1 VERALDESMTV
12 IADAER
18 AQAIAGVIGGG
29 DSEVTDA
36 TSDIFLEVAFFDPAS
51 VRRVRRKLGVS
62 TDASY
67 RFERGVDRELQPRAL
82 ARAAHMLVAIAGG
95 RVAGAPVDIHSA
107 PAERR
112 QVKLRPSRAS
122 RLLGV
127 ELRNA
132 EIARLLSSVGFSVE
146 VQDSGDFTVVVP
158 SWRPDV
164 TAEVDLIEEVARLRG
179 YDSFPPELRAFRPG
193 TVPESEVELFS
204 RRVRERLVSIG
215 LLETRPM
222 PFVRGAAEGFVRVA
236 NPLAENEAYLRRELL
251 DTLSRRAEYNFAQMR
266 RDIRIFEIGSVF
278 FPTSDALPAE
288 ELHAAVLV
296 TGARHPAHWT
306 EQHAPDVD
314 EWDAKGLASEIAAAA
329 FPDAAIDL
337 QVAEGPDAAGGLLW
351 RLHVDDT
358 ERGSIRQLT
367 LDAPVWA
374 GKVYGVELSLLAI
387 ESRPVAARG
396 ARRHAGERQGAG
408 AGARVTTRS
417 VRYRPLPTTPAA
429 DFDIA
434 LLVPHDLAA
443 ARVEEVIRRASGELL
458 ERLELF
464 DEYRGEGLP
473 AGLRSLAWRLTFR
486 HPERTLR
493 DKEIAGRRQK
503 LLRTLEGE
511 LGVRQRTT

>member
-1 VERALDESMTV
+1 
-12 IADAER
+12 
-18 AQAIAGVIGGG
+18 
-29 DSEVTDA
+29 
-36 TSDIFLEVAFFDPAS
+36 
-51 VRRVRRKLGVS
+51 
-62 TDASY
+62 
-67 RFERGVDRELQPRAL
+67 
-82 ARAAHMLVAIAGG
+82 
-95 RVAGAPVDIHSA
+95 
-107 PAERR
+107 
-112 QVKLRPSRAS
+112 
-122 RLLGV
+122 
-127 ELRNA
+127 
-132 EIARLLSSVGFSVE
+132 
-146 VQDSGDFTVVVP
+146 
-158 SWRPDV
+158 
-164 TAEVDLIEEVARLRG
+164 
-179 YDSFPPELRAFRPG
+179 
-193 TVPESEVELFS
+193 
-204 RRVRERLVSIG
+204 
-215 LLETRPM
+215 M

-288 ELHAAVLV
+288 DLHAAVLV

-387 ESRPVAARG
+387 QSRPVAPRG
-396 ARRHAGERQGAG
+396 QRRQSSEKPGAG
-408 AGARVTTRS
+408 IAPGSAKRS
-417 VRYRPLPTTPAA
+417 IRYQPLPTAPAA
-429 DFDIA
+429 DFDLA
-434 LLVPHDLAA
+434 LLVPNDLPAV
-443 ARVEEVIRRASGELL
+443 RVEEVIRRASGELL

-473 AGLRSLAWRLTFR
+473 GGVRSLAWRLTFR